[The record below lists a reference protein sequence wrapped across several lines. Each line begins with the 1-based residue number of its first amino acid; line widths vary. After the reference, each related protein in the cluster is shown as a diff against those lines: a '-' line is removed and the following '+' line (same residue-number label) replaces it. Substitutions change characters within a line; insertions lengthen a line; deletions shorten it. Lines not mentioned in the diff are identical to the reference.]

1 MDVHFLQSTPWQLFQ
16 EALGRQTFRD
26 AGDGWEFLAILE
38 LSAGFKRLYCPYG
51 PVVSS
56 EHALTQALGALQDLA
71 KRHGVTFIRLQPTG
85 SDVSRE
91 NLRARGLKPVQFSQ
105 PSHTW
110 LLDLAESKEDILAN
124 MKQNTRNI
132 CRNYQKK
139 GLVYETTADPA
150 AITYLTSLLHQTAE
164 KNRITV
170 HGDEYFRKQ
179 AETLLPI
186 GAASLHLM
194 KYENEVIAAALVYE
208 GGTTSYYAHAASS
221 FEHRRLNA
229 ATALLGEIIF
239 DAKQKGKATFDFY
252 GIAPSDEPSH
262 KWAGFTAFK
271 KSFGGYERVYSDT
284 YELPVRPFAYRW
296 YSLLRTLR

>member
-1 MDVHFLQSTPWQLFQ
+1 MRVHFLQSTPWQLFQ

-26 AGDGWEFLAILE
+26 SGNDWEFLAILE

-51 PVVSS
+51 PVAASD
-56 EHALTQALGALQDLA
+56 QALEQAINALKDLA
-71 KRHGVTFIRLQPTG
+71 ERHGASFIRLQPTG
-85 SDVSRE
+85 FEISRE
-91 NLRARGLKPVQFSQ
+91 KLRAYGLKPVSFSQ

-110 LLDLAESKEDILAN
+110 LLDLTESKDDILAH

-139 GLVYETTADPA
+139 GLVYESTSDPA
-150 AITYLTSLLHQTAE
+150 AITHLTSLLHQTAE

-170 HGDEYFRKQ
+170 HDDAYFQKQ
-179 AETLLPI
+179 ADTLLPI
-186 GAASLHLM
+186 GAASIHLM
-194 KYENEVIAAALVYE
+194 KYEDEVVAAALVYE
-208 GGTTSYYAHAASS
+208 DDRTSYYAHAASS

-239 DAKQKGKATFDFY
+239 DAKQKGKTSFDFY
-252 GIAPSDEPSH
+252 GIAPTDDPSH

-271 KSFGGYERVYSDT
+271 KSFGGHEQTYSDT
-284 YELPVRPFAYRW
+284 YELSVRPLAYWW
-296 YSLLRTLR
+296 YSVLRKLR